1 MTEFLVIAGK
11 MTERKIS
18 RNGSDEEQG
27 EPSNSPADKVYMLQP
42 IETLSLRGWKACIV
56 FVRLKQGF

>member
-1 MTEFLVIAGK
+1 LILAEFLVIAGK

-27 EPSNSPADKVYMLQP
+27 EPSNSPADKVYML
-42 IETLSLRGWKACIV
+42 
-56 FVRLKQGF
+56 